1 VLSIWGYTDLCLT
14 LFDYERME
22 QKAESRPAFKFLE
35 SLKSNNPSAKKRAD
49 LNCSVAVWKKMW
61 MEDNADRSWIS
72 EKISLTGKH
81 APSARVRAESA
92 YVCMYVCMYIV
103 SVII

>member
-81 APSARVRAESA
+81 LRLD
-92 YVCMYVCMYIV
+92 VCMYVCMYVYSERDHLRI
-103 SVII
+103 